1 MHFAFE
7 DLVEL
12 PAQSLAGVSREAA
25 GRARHMFK
33 VLSFAFRAELC
44 RNRWLTRWPLA
55 RSLALWEKTW
65 ARDFTFLPALFLRAQ
80 SSASW
85 QRSLLCLLNG
95 RGRERRARNHP

>member
-33 VLSFAFRAELC
+33 VLSFAFRAEFC

-65 ARDFTFLPALFLRAQ
+65 AP
-80 SSASW
+80 
-85 QRSLLCLLNG
+85 
-95 RGRERRARNHP
+95 